1 MPLKSLEHPALLQA
15 MLAISSLHI
24 ATLQQAPLIITL
36 KHYHYALRRIGKAVG
51 LPLQRKQVST
61 LGATLL
67 LAFYE
72 VMAAEH
78 SKWNSHVAGAAQ
90 LIKEIDFAGITRDLR
105 AHRRNVKAQRNQ
117 MAQTDPWWGYG
128 DFSKN
133 RLSEDDPFAE
143 KEADINEELIGALIG
158 KAVNY
163 DRFGQIESEGQ
174 RLGGKKHFTRKDI
187 ENFRIQC
194 DLYWWYCKQDLFQ
207 SMISGNP
214 L

>member
-1 MPLKSLEHPALLQA
+1 
-15 MLAISSLHI
+15 
-24 ATLQQAPLIITL
+24 
-36 KHYHYALRRIGKAVG
+36 
-51 LPLQRKQVST
+51 
-61 LGATLL
+61 
-67 LAFYE
+67 
-72 VMAAEH
+72 
-78 SKWNSHVAGAAQ
+78 
-90 LIKEIDFAGITRDLR
+90 
-105 AHRRNVKAQRNQ
+105 
-117 MAQTDPWWGYG
+117 MAQADPWWGYG
-128 DFSKN
+128 DFSGN

-143 KEADINEELIGALIG
+143 KEADINEELIGALLG

-163 DRFGQIESEGQ
+163 DQFGQIESEKQ